1 MTFINEKKE
10 RVEIVVRTMLDYHG
24 NCTYRIEDIY
34 ITPFRK
40 RKPIS
45 IAAQVRDLYEYRKLN
60 HEERAEYAHQKWHL
74 KRSLLCFGREEKAAL
89 ERGRLLWST
98 FVLSAELS

>member
-60 HEERAEYAHQKWHL
+60 HEERAEYAQQEYMKYCTEDQLWEAIQEVYHQMAPQKESIVF
-74 KRSLLCFGREEKAAL
+74 RA
-89 ERGRLLWST
+89 
-98 FVLSAELS
+98 